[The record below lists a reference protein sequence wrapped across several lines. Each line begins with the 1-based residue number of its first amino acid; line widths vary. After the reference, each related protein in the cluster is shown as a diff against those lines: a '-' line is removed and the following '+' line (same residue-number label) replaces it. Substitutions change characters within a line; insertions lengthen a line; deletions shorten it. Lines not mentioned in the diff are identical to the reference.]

1 MVNYESTFGSYPPAV
16 PACNREAWVST
27 GTQTGLTCAGPNW
40 ACQILGQVE
49 EVDLD
54 RMIVQCMERQW
65 NACDDCE
72 HDPWNVGRW
81 TPEFMVCPSAPAPTK
96 WLSTG
101 DVSHERNSKGNY
113 AACLGASTYRD
124 SIDGSPEI
132 DDEQLASPRENPAV
146 PDTVENDDR
155 YPARK
160 LRKGII
166 TVQLIPGWQNITRQD
181 DPVARGAW
189 KFGRG
194 KGVKTRRI
202 KDGVSKT
209 IVCSEVLTWDG
220 NAGSAAD
227 SEDIRGVWTTPSMGE
242 YLLSPVGPQRRGY
255 GSREWRTQ
263 MGPYQRLRRRR
274 SARGTWRERRHV
286 LPTRPGEFQHEDGGY
301 LGFCSQ

>member
-1 MVNYESTFGSYPPAV
+1 
-16 PACNREAWVST
+16 
-27 GTQTGLTCAGPNW
+27 
-40 ACQILGQVE
+40 VE

-81 TPEFMVCPSAPAPTK
+81 TPDFMVCPSAPAPTK
-96 WLSTG
+96 WLSSG

-227 SEDIRGVWTTPSMGE
+227 SEDIRGVWTTPSMGGST
-242 YLLSPVGPQRRGY
+242 YCHLWGPNAVGTDPESGEPKWDHINGCEDDDPPEGPGENDAMFCRRVPAN
-255 GSREWRTQ
+255 SSMRAADTWA
-263 MGPYQRLRRRR
+263 
-274 SARGTWRERRHV
+274 SARSKHNGGVVAGRGDGSVGFFADDVDIWVWRA
-286 LPTRPGEFQHEDGGY
+286 LATRSGGDRSD
-301 LGFCSQ
+301 LRE